1 MILVVMYGIITRGEF
16 ATPLFSYMYIGNAF
30 YIFVG
35 RIMNGLGWAVIDDR
49 EHYKT
54 LKYIYTAPVRYPTYL
69 LGRGVASL
77 LSGSIAVVVTLIVG
91 VAFLKVQINLLEVNW
106 LLFIAALVIG
116 ILMLSFMA
124 LMLAG
129 LMMMLAH
136 HLFGIGEA
144 IAASLYLFTGA
155 IFPLEVLPAWLRW
168 FGYVLP
174 ITYWLELVR
183 RSLVGQVAGAFPTLQ
198 SLSDMQILGILVGL
212 TVVFGGLSFVTFA
225 WFERQARERGLLD
238 MVTNY

>member
-1 MILVVMYGIITRGEF
+1 
-16 ATPLFSYMYIGNAF
+16 
-30 YIFVG
+30 
-35 RIMNGLGWAVIDDR
+35 
-49 EHYKT
+49 
-54 LKYIYTAPVRYPTYL
+54 VRYPTYL